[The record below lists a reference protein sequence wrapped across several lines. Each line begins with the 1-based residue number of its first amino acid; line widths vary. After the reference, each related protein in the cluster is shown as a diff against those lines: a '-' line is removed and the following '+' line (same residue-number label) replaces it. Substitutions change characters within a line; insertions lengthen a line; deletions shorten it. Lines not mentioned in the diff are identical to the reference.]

1 LPLPSSVSPGNSRR
15 ENLRFL
21 FFCAALIQAAD
32 AAPADVTLDADL
44 EDVLAALARGEDT
57 GTLALTG
64 KGFELRGSFAG
75 DVFADAI
82 DQLTANV
89 CAWTEAGEDLDAAV
103 REVVADS
110 YRRHRANTREY
121 ALS

>member
-1 LPLPSSVSPGNSRR
+1 LPLQSSVSPGNSRR

-21 FFCAALIQAAD
+21 FFCAALIQAVD

-44 EDVLAALARGEDT
+44 EAVLAALARGEDT
-57 GTLALTG
+57 VTLVLKG
-64 KGFELRGSFAG
+64 KGFELRGSLAG
-75 DVFADAI
+75 DVFAAAI
-82 DQLTANV
+82 DQLTADV
-89 CAWTEAGEDLDAAV
+89 RAWTEAGEDPDAAV

>member
-1 LPLPSSVSPGNSRR
+1 LPLQSSASPGTTRR

-44 EDVLAALARGEDT
+44 EAVLAALARGEDT
-57 GTLALTG
+57 GKLALTG
-64 KGFELRGSFAG
+64 KGFDLRGPLAG

-82 DQLTANV
+82 DELTANV

-110 YRRHRANTREY
+110 YRRHCANTREY
-121 ALS
+121 AFS